1 MPPKIEYIVN
11 AASILIKAEQSSGT
25 ASFTPPTPLSSCLSL
40 HFEWLSLLSPQGVCA
55 MRQLARLALLR
66 LTQSWQH
73 FDNERILSKLAQ
85 HKRHVKMPKA
95 SRQKM
100 RSAIATTAADTWK
113 ALDSRPTHR
122 PTNRPTL
129 YRTNLKDPA
138 LSTPPPART
147 AHLTAHS
154 STDKEWVSR
163 PTVLGRLENN
173 TEFFPTTT
181 TIEHRQLKSVSFFV
195 KIS

>member
-11 AASILIKAEQSSGT
+11 AASILIKAEQSSDS
-25 ASFTPPTPLSSCLSL
+25 ASFTPPTPLTSCLSL

-122 PTNRPTL
+122 PTDPPSIVPTSKIL
-129 YRTNLKDPA
+129 PFLLLPLPAQHISQRTQA
-138 LSTPPPART
+138 LTRS
-147 AHLTAHS
+147 
-154 STDKEWVSR
+154 EWVA
-163 PTVLGRLENN
+163 PLYWAG
-173 TEFFPTTT
+173 
-181 TIEHRQLKSVSFFV
+181 
-195 KIS
+195 